1 MVQSCAIC
9 LSQCDSPVS
18 TPCGHI
24 FCQTCISEHVLLSNG
39 FQSFCPTCREKFP
52 IAIPQ
57 LQHLPHSFHQ
67 FILPSVRR
75 VFLDTSPDPQVE
87 DLKRRLKVAEDR
99 LEIQSTSHALA
110 ISRLTQQLE
119 LDATKKRR
127 EDDRAALLE
136 MIYHKKKYESLRD
149 DFLSKSSP
157 SSLSPVKIGV
167 KRRRSDSSG
176 DLDQNRK
183 SSTSSSH
190 PPLMRSL
197 RSTATAP
204 PMQLLRQSTE
214 PMTRARVYEV
224 IQKAHQTLQ
233 MTIPPFDELE
243 LLSDR
248 T

>member
-1 MVQSCAIC
+1 MVQSSAIC

-57 LQHLPHSFHQ
+57 LQHLPYSFHQ

-99 LEIQSTSHALA
+99 FEMQSTSHALA
-110 ISRLTQQLE
+110 IARLTQQLE
-119 LDATKKRR
+119 LEATRKRR
-127 EDDRAALLE
+127 ENDRAALLE
-136 MIYHKKKYESLRD
+136 IIYHKKKYESLRD
-149 DFLSKSSP
+149 DFLSKSSS
-157 SSLSPVKIGV
+157 SSLSSVTIGA
-167 KRRRSDSSG
+167 KRQRSGSFSDP
-176 DLDQNRK
+176 DQERA
-183 SSTSSSH
+183 SPLPLLSR
-190 PPLMRSL
+190 PPPMRSPTVTTPTM
-197 RSTATAP
+197 RP
-204 PMQLLRQSTE
+204 LRQPVDLSTF
-214 PMTRARVYEV
+214 TRLREALEKAR
-224 IQKAHQTLQ
+224 QTLQ
-233 MTIPPFDELE
+233 GPFPTFDGLP
-243 LLSDR
+243 SDR